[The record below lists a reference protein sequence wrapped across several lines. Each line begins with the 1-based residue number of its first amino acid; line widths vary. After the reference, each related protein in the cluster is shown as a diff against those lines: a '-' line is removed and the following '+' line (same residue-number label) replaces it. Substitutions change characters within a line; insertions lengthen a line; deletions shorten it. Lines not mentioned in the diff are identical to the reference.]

1 MPKPCAINVWDP
13 AVYADEGEIT
23 ARYRALRAAGPVH
36 WVEAEP
42 YRPFWA
48 LTRHADIL
56 EVERDQKTWLSA
68 PRVTLVP
75 AEVEQATLAQF
86 GTRWGPVRTLI
97 DMDEP
102 DHRTYRAIAQA
113 WFTPRSLRA
122 LEDRMDALASSYVDK
137 LASLGG
143 SCDFAEEIATP
154 YPLTMITALL
164 GLPESDNE
172 LVLKLTQE
180 LFHATDPERQRSGEP
195 TGLATAQ
202 QFAFYLGGILQQ
214 RRDAPTD
221 DLMSVIANSEID
233 GAPIPVM
240 DAIAY
245 GILLATAGHDTTSSS
260 VGVGMLAF
268 ARNADQLERL
278 KSDPDGL
285 AATATDE
292 IFRWATP
299 VRHMMRTA
307 AHDTA
312 IAGQPIAAG
321 ESVCMLYMSAN
332 RDEDAFDAPYE
343 FRIDR
348 SPNRHLGFGYG
359 AHHCLGRVLAEME
372 VKALFRELG
381 RRVESVE
388 LAGEPDWVRTN
399 FTGGLKRLPLRYTM
413 RGGA

>member
-1 MPKPCAINVWDP
+1 MPTPCSIDVWDP
-13 AVYADEGEIT
+13 AVYADEQEI
-23 ARYRALRAAGPVH
+23 AERYRALRAAGPVH
-36 WVEAEP
+36 WVDTEP

-48 LTRHADIL
+48 LTRHADVL
-56 EVERDQKTWLSA
+56 AVEQDQETWLNA
-68 PRVTLVP
+68 PRVTLIP
-75 AEVEQATLAQF
+75 AEVEDATHAQF

-102 DHRTYRAIAQA
+102 DHRKYRAVAQA
-113 WFTPRSLRA
+113 WFTPRYLRR
-122 LEDRMDALASSYVDK
+122 LEARMAALATSYVDK
-137 LASLGG
+137 MAALGG
-143 SCDFAEEIATP
+143 DCDFAEEIAIP
-154 YPLTMITALL
+154 YPLTMITTLL
-164 GLPESDNE
+164 GLPESDND

-214 RRDAPTD
+214 RREQPTD

-233 GAPIPVM
+233 GEPIPVM
-240 DAIAY
+240 EAIAY

-268 ARNADQLERL
+268 ARNPDEFEKLKADPE
-278 KSDPDGL
+278 GL
-285 AATATDE
+285 VTKATDE

-299 VRHMMRTA
+299 VRHMLRTA
-307 AHDTA
+307 AHDTD
-312 IAGQPIAAG
+312 IAGHAIAAG
-321 ESVCMLYMSAN
+321 ESVCMLYMSTN
-332 RDEDAFDAPYE
+332 RDEAAFDAPYE
-343 FRIDR
+343 FRIER

-372 VKALFRELG
+372 VKALFREIG
-381 RRVESVE
+381 KRMESVE

-399 FTGGLKRLPLRYTM
+399 FTGGLKRLPLHYRM
-413 RGGA
+413 RA